1 MVPYHSFQGLSFW
14 IHEAYVAQP
23 VQAVR
28 LPDGMDKMSSK
39 SWCVQVLLSSVVDC
53 WDKLRETSISVLMS
67 LERPLPGLEGPE
79 AVRDL
84 VQWARRLVGSPR
96 VRESD
101 AGAGLFFAIHTAHII
116 WDAVHT
122 EHDLQCAWPRIMH
135 SRDVWKIHRRHYSRA
150 PGLVMQTVE
159 RKGRA

>member
-1 MVPYHSFQGLSFW
+1 MVTYHSFQGLSSW
-14 IHEAYVAQP
+14 MHEAYVVQP

-28 LPDGMDKMSSK
+28 LPDGMNRMSSK
-39 SWCVQVLLSSVVDC
+39 SWCVQVLLSSVVEC

-67 LERPLPGLEGPE
+67 LETPLPGLEGPE

-101 AGAGLFFAIHTAHII
+101 AGACLLFAIHTAHII
-116 WDAVHT
+116 WDAAHT
-122 EHDLQCAWPRIMH
+122 AHALRCA
-135 SRDVWKIHRRHYSRA
+135 
-150 PGLVMQTVE
+150 
-159 RKGRA
+159 